1 MPYTGGMRVPRRLL
15 LLGSVAAAAALY
27 VRGVYRYRDPVRL
40 PTPAA
45 GAILSPADGR
55 VLLVRRVTDGQV
67 EGQGAAA
74 ALLGWPE
81 APATGWV
88 LGVYVGPLD
97 VQYLYQ
103 PVGGEVVRAEF
114 SDALAAQGGAAG
126 LGLGAR
132 ARLLL
137 GQPAEVP
144 ALGRPRLTFT
154 LRAPEG
160 GEVTVALPDQ
170 GSHAETL
177 NFLRPGDPARAGN
190 KAAYAEGG
198 GMVLIALPEGAT
210 PQVGVGDHVTG
221 AETVL
226 AHLG

>member
-1 MPYTGGMRVPRRLL
+1 MRVPRRLL

-27 VRGVYRYRDPVRL
+27 VRGIYRYRDPVRL
-40 PTPAA
+40 PAA
-45 GAILSPADGR
+45 QPGAVLSPADGR
-55 VLLVRRVTDGQV
+55 VLLVRRVTGGRV
-67 EGQGAAA
+67 EGQGAATD
-74 ALLGWPE
+74 LLGWPE
-81 APATGWV
+81 APATGWL
-88 LGVYVGPLD
+88 LGLYVGPLD

-114 SDALAAQGGAAG
+114 ADAGAEAAG

-160 GEVTVALPDQ
+160 AEVTVALPDQ

-190 KAAYAEGG
+190 KAAFAEGG
-198 GMVLIALPEGAT
+198 GLVLVSLPEGAT
-210 PQVGVGDHVTG
+210 PQVSVGDHVTG

-226 AHLG
+226 ARLG

>member
-1 MPYTGGMRVPRRLL
+1 MRVPRRLL

-27 VRGVYRYRDPVRL
+27 VRGIYRYRDPVRL
-40 PTPAA
+40 PAPAA

-55 VLLVRRVTDGQV
+55 MLLVRRVTEGRVD
-67 EGQGAAA
+67 GQGAATD
-74 ALLGWPE
+74 LLGWPE
-81 APATGWV
+81 APATGWL
-88 LGVYVGPLD
+88 LGLYVGPLD

-114 SDALAAQGGAAG
+114 ADGLAVQGGTGGGG

-160 GEVTVALPDQ
+160 TEVTVALPDTG
-170 GSHAETL
+170 GSAETL

-190 KAAYAEGG
+190 KAAFAEGG
-198 GMVLIALPEGAT
+198 GLVLVALPGGAT
-210 PQVGVGDHVTG
+210 PQVSVGDHVTG

-226 AHLG
+226 ARLG

>member
-1 MPYTGGMRVPRRLL
+1 MRVPRRLL

-27 VRGVYRYRDPVRL
+27 VRGIYRYRDPVRL
-40 PTPAA
+40 PAPAA
-45 GAILSPADGR
+45 GAVLSPADGR
-55 VLLVRRVTDGQV
+55 VLLVRRVTEGRV
-67 EGQGAAA
+67 EGQGAATV
-74 ALLGWPE
+74 LLGWPE
-81 APATGWV
+81 APATGWL
-88 LGVYVGPLD
+88 LGLYVGPLD

-114 SDALAAQGGAAG
+114 ADGLAVQGGTGGGG

-144 ALGRPRLTFT
+144 ALGRPRLSFT

-160 GEVTVALPDQ
+160 AEVTVALPDTG
-170 GSHAETL
+170 GSAETL

-198 GMVLIALPEGAT
+198 GLVLVALPEGAT
-210 PQVGVGDHVTG
+210 PQVSVGDHVTG

-226 AHLG
+226 ARLG

>member
-1 MPYTGGMRVPRRLL
+1 MRVPRRLL

-27 VRGVYRYRDPVRL
+27 VRGIYRYRDPVRL
-40 PTPAA
+40 PAA
-45 GAILSPADGR
+45 QPGAVLSPADGR
-55 VLLVRRVTDGQV
+55 VLLVRRVTGGRV
-67 EGQGAAA
+67 EGQGAATD
-74 ALLGWPE
+74 LLGWPE
-81 APATGWV
+81 APATGWL
-88 LGVYVGPLD
+88 LGLYVGPLD

-114 SDALAAQGGAAG
+114 ADAGAEAAG

-160 GEVTVALPDQ
+160 TEVTVALPDQ

-190 KAAYAEGG
+190 KAAFAEGG
-198 GMVLIALPEGAT
+198 GLVLVSLPEGAT
-210 PQVGVGDHVTG
+210 PQVSVGDHVTG

-226 AHLG
+226 ARLG